1 VAEPPAPKE
10 PAPPPEPPPPPPIT
24 LVAGTLIN
32 VRLTTD
38 ISVDAAQ
45 TGATYKAIVDD
56 PVMVSGDI
64 AIPRDARA
72 TLQAVNVAQSGKFKG
87 SDKIQLKLNSISFGG
102 KTHQLSTDYATVEG
116 KGEGKKTTRKVAGGA
131 GLGAIV
137 GGIAGGGK
145 GAAIG
150 AAVGGG
156 TGAAVAAGGEEHLT
170 LPAETRMQFKL
181 ASTANIQP

>member
-1 VAEPPAPKE
+1 MLA
-10 PAPPPEPPPPPPIT
+10 T
-24 LVAGTLIN
+24 GTMIN

-45 TGATYKAIVDD
+45 TGTTYKAIVDD
-56 PVMVSGDI
+56 PVMAGGEI

-72 TLQAVNVAQSGKFKG
+72 TLQAVNVAQSGKMKG
-87 SDKIQLKLNSISFGG
+87 SDKIQLKLNSVAFGG
-102 KTHQLSTDYATVEG
+102 KTHQLTTEYATVEG

-131 GLGAIV
+131 GLGALV

-150 AAVGGG
+150 AAVGAG
-156 TGAAVAAGGEEHLT
+156 TGAAVSAGGEEHLT
-170 LPAETRMQFKL
+170 LPAETRMQFTL
-181 ASTANIQP
+181 SASTTIQP